1 MWHLVKK
8 HLKLII
14 FWGVALAL
22 LSGLVSLFFPR
33 QYSAISQVL
42 IISRDRS
49 GVDPYTQVKSAERIG
64 ENLAQ
69 IMQTTDFYNKVMEAP
84 ASFDRQKW
92 QNFTNRQRRKQWVKD
107 VQGAM
112 TYGTSL
118 LQTTVYGNTSEDA
131 LALASA
137 VNGVLTSR
145 GWEYVGGDIAV
156 KAVNDPLV
164 SRLPARP
171 NFILNTILGFIIG
184 FLLASLWIVRY
195 KKHTVFGV

>member
-33 QYSAISQVL
+33 QYSATSQVL

-69 IMQTTDFYNKVMEAP
+69 IMQTTDFYNKVMEAQ

-92 QNFTNRQRRKQWVKD
+92 QNFTNRQRRKQWFKD

-171 NFILNTILGFIIG
+171 NFVLNTILGFIIG
-184 FLLASLWIVRY
+184 VLLSCLWVARY

>member
-69 IMQTTDFYNKVMEAP
+69 IMQTTDFYNKVMESPA

-92 QNFTNRQRRKQWVKD
+92 QNLTDRQRRKQWVKN

-112 TYGTSL
+112 VYGTSL
-118 LQTTVYGNTSEDA
+118 LQTTVYSYTPDDA
-131 LALASA
+131 LALAGA

-145 GWEYVGGDIAV
+145 GWEYVGGDIAI

-164 SRLPARP
+164 SRLPAR
-171 NFILNTILGFIIG
+171 
-184 FLLASLWIVRY
+184 
-195 KKHTVFGV
+195 